1 MNSRHIGT
9 ARGILRNTA
18 VLMFLGVLD
27 KAAGL
32 LVAILVAR
40 FLGTAAMG
48 LFALL
53 FSVALIAQAFV
64 SFGMSENLVR
74 EAATSPGASRSLCV
88 SALKL
93 VMATSAAPCVALVL
107 AAFLVADAGATRVS
121 LLIVA
126 LGVPLSG
133 AFVVSQAI
141 VQGTERVLLLTM
153 SSIAARAVSVAFLV
167 YALYRG
173 AGIEAAFASRALFQ
187 GLVIA
192 VFAAVLLRG
201 KAGSPSHAVRGLLN
215 RSIPFAA
222 IGAMQ
227 DLGVRLPSFVL
238 PAVVG
243 LPASGIFDSANRVRS
258 SLGMAVAA
266 SIVGLMPSLAR
277 SVGAAPGEAHGLIA
291 YGIKYMCL
299 GTAAAATVV
308 ALLAEWIIV
317 VLFGPSFAAAA
328 VPLQLLAWAQV
339 FAAVD
344 AVLQQTLLARGR
356 SLPAIRHQGAGVL
369 AQLALI
375 AGLTAAYGLE
385 GAAVAALLSALL
397 TLALDLRYVVRHV
410 APIAIRRFA
419 VAPLASVAIVGAA
432 MLAANG
438 QPLSIRLG
446 VAVGGWAIAMALFRV
461 VPMDELRFMKRLV
474 TPRRVDPVE
483 QLSAD

>member
-1 MNSRHIGT
+1 
-9 ARGILRNTA
+9 
-18 VLMFLGVLD
+18 
-27 KAAGL
+27 
-32 LVAILVAR
+32 
-40 FLGTAAMG
+40 
-48 LFALL
+48 
-53 FSVALIAQAFV
+53 
-64 SFGMSENLVR
+64 
-74 EAATSPGASRSLCV
+74 
-88 SALKL
+88 
-93 VMATSAAPCVALVL
+93 
-107 AAFLVADAGATRVS
+107 
-121 LLIVA
+121 
-126 LGVPLSG
+126 
-133 AFVVSQAI
+133 
-141 VQGTERVLLLTM
+141 
-153 SSIAARAVSVAFLV
+153 
-167 YALYRG
+167 
-173 AGIEAAFASRALFQ
+173 
-187 GLVIA
+187 
-192 VFAAVLLRG
+192 
-201 KAGSPSHAVRGLLN
+201 
-215 RSIPFAA
+215 
-222 IGAMQ
+222 
-227 DLGVRLPSFVL
+227 
-238 PAVVG
+238 
-243 LPASGIFDSANRVRS
+243 
-258 SLGMAVAA
+258 
-266 SIVGLMPSLAR
+266 
-277 SVGAAPGEAHGLIA
+277 
-291 YGIKYMCL
+291 
-299 GTAAAATVV
+299 
-308 ALLAEWIIV
+308 V

-397 TLALDLRYVVRHV
+397 TLALDLRYVVRNV